1 MNLKEKIN
9 NYFDLNL
16 IGFIKQNKFLTSTI
30 LASACIIGISVGYF
44 CNQQPIEEKTIY
56 TSKLYASLKD
66 NRTQQTVLQVHD
78 LQLDIKQNKHKLKDA
93 TVSFNF
99 YNERN
104 IPINYLY
111 ITISVF
117 DKQGNQIADNGKYS
131 RSLRCRPVEVI
142 NNFYRIDEISLT
154 DFYDIS
160 KVEVAI
166 EEILYEDDSKFILNT
181 PAISSITILDEP
193 IKVEDIMEKDNI
205 NKSIGEKI

>member
-1 MNLKEKIN
+1 MKLKEKIN

-16 IGFIKQNKFLTSTI
+16 IGFIKQNKLLTSTI
-30 LASACIIGISVGYF
+30 LVSACIIGISVGYF
-44 CNQQPIEEKTIY
+44 CNQQLIEEKTIY
-56 TSKLYASLKD
+56 TSKIYASLKD
-66 NRTQQTVLQVHD
+66 NRTQRTILQVHD
-78 LQLDIKQNKHKLKDA
+78 LNLDVKQNKHKLKDA
-93 TVSFNF
+93 TFSFNF

-142 NNFYRIDEISLT
+142 NNFYKIDEISLT

-160 KVEVAI
+160 KIEVAI
-166 EEILYEDDSKFILNT
+166 EEITYEDDSKFVLNK
-181 PAISSITILDEP
+181 PAISSITILDKP
-193 IKVEDIMEKDNI
+193 IKVEDIIEKNNI
-205 NKSIGEKI
+205 NKSIGEKL

>member
-9 NYFDLNL
+9 NYFDLNF

-30 LASACIIGISVGYF
+30 LVSACIIGISVGYF
-44 CNQQPIEEKTIY
+44 CNQQPIKEKTIY

-66 NRTQQTVLQVHD
+66 NRTRQTVLQVHD
-78 LQLDIKQNKHKLKDA
+78 LKLDVKQNRNKLKDA
-93 TVSFNF
+93 ILSFYF

-117 DKQGNQIADNGKYS
+117 DKQGNQIADNGKYN
-131 RSLRCRPVEVI
+131 RSLRCRPVEII
-142 NNFYRIDEISLT
+142 NNFYKIDKISLT

-166 EEILYEDDSKFILNT
+166 EEISYEDDSRFIPNQ
-181 PAISSITILDEP
+181 PAASSITVLDEP
-193 IKVEDIMEKDNI
+193 IKVEDIIKKDNI
-205 NKSIGEKI
+205 NKSIGEKL

>member
-9 NYFDLNL
+9 NYFDLNF
-16 IGFIKQNKFLTSTI
+16 IGFAKQNKLLISAI
-30 LASACIIGISVGYF
+30 LLSACAIGASVGYF

-66 NRTQQTVLQVHD
+66 NRTQRTVLQVHD
-78 LQLDIKQNKHKLKDA
+78 LKLDVKQNKHKLKDA

-117 DKQGNQIADNGKYS
+117 DKQGNQIADNGRYS
-131 RSLRCRPVEVI
+131 RSLRYKPVEVI

-166 EEILYEDDSKFILNT
+166 EEISYEDDSRFIPNQ
-181 PAISSITILDEP
+181 PAISSITLLDEP
-193 IKVEDIMEKDNI
+193 IKVESILERDDI
-205 NKSIGEKI
+205 NKSIGERL

>member
-9 NYFDLNL
+9 NYFDLNF
-16 IGFIKQNKFLTSTI
+16 IGFIKQNKLLTSTI
-30 LASACIIGISVGYF
+30 LLSACIIGSTVSYLY
-44 CNQQPIEEKTIY
+44 NQQPIKEETIY

-78 LQLDIKQNKHKLKDA
+78 LQLDIKQNKHKFKDA
-93 TVSFNF
+93 TFSFNF

-104 IPINYLY
+104 IPIEYLY

-131 RSLRCRPVEVI
+131 HSIRCKPIEII
-142 NNFYRIDEISLT
+142 NNFYRIEEIKLI

-166 EEILYEDDSKFILNT
+166 EEILYEDNSKFILNT
-181 PAISSITILDEP
+181 PAVSSITILDEP
-193 IKVEDIMEKDNI
+193 IKVEDIMEKNNI